1 MKTLIVHTVALA
13 VGAALAWS
21 VAGDEKK
28 KGASDDQEVVIVDGK
43 ALARATLT
51 TPGGTAVV
59 EPRAKDSGRLPAV
72 RLTREVVDE
81 TVAKKPSEDAQ
92 KADAGVD
99 DVALPMVERT
109 FVFPGGSTVTRAL
122 EGLLPLKARRVLSD
136 VGADRLPA
144 MGLAE
149 PKSTL
154 TLVVDGKEH
163 VFDVGEKTYGNTA
176 RYVRR
181 RGESDVLLIDNNA
194 LSGIEGT
201 ETKLSERRLV
211 TVAPEKILT
220 VAIARDG
227 KERVF
232 AHQERDQANKRF
244 FAPRETPDEKSD
256 EADAVVSTLRKLRAR
271 EYVEERP
278 SEPPVVQLRVERE
291 GGAPVAIALWG
302 VVDGTAFVQ
311 VDEWTARITES
322 QAKDLDDDT
331 RAALP

>member
-1 MKTLIVHTVALA
+1 MKSLVVHTVALV

-21 VAGDEKK
+21 VADDGKK
-28 KGASDDQEVVIVDGK
+28 KGGADDAEVVVVSGA
-43 ALARATLT
+43 ALTRATLM

-59 EPRAKDSGRLPAV
+59 EPQPKESGRLPAV
-72 RLTREVVDE
+72 RLTRQVVDE
-81 TVAKKPSEDAQ
+81 KLAPQAKESEAPG
-92 KADAGVD
+92 DAGVD
-99 DVALPMVERT
+99 EVELPMVERT

-122 EGLLPLKARRVLSD
+122 EGLLPLKARRVLTD
-136 VGADRLPA
+136 VAPDRLPA

-149 PKSTL
+149 PKSAL

-163 VFDVGEKTYGNTA
+163 TFDVGEKTYGNTA
-176 RYVRR
+176 RYLRK
-181 RGESDVLLIDNNA
+181 RGESDVLLVENSA
-194 LSGIEGT
+194 LAGLEGT

-220 VAIARDG
+220 ATIARDG
-227 KERVF
+227 KERAF
-232 AHQERDQANKRF
+232 THQEREQAAKRF

-271 EYVEERP
+271 EYLEERP
-278 SEPPVVQLRVERE
+278 TEAPVVTLRLERE
-291 GGAPVAIALWG
+291 GGAPIVVALFPT
-302 VVDGTAFVQ
+302 VDGSALLQ
-311 VDEWTARITES
+311 VDEWTARITEA